1 MSNLSAKELLAQ
13 ADQLMRRTRPADDL
27 PVLTELVRD
36 TELQP
41 PMLEERIDN
50 EDAIFSFEDMA
61 LPEADA
67 LDLTEAMALLPAL
80 TQAAPA
86 APAEPDY
93 APPQAAP
100 TPPISAYFAPSQPT
114 VAMSSW
120 TASPIS
126 TPTGELATSAAVHSQ
141 TEPTFRD
148 LSASTSIA
156 SPIITS
162 SESSPTQVLASTAP
176 PTALYSR
183 EQFDAMLV
191 TKLEEI
197 QHSVYSQVMQ
207 QLELHAT
214 GRMRENLRASL
225 EPTLKLIVDE
235 IAAQVVDE
243 TAIQMQS
250 VISNSV
256 DAEVARLREQLTKRR
271 DHR

>member
-80 TQAAPA
+80 TPAAPA
-86 APAEPDY
+86 APVY
-93 APPQAAP
+93 VPPQVAP

>member
-1 MSNLSAKELLAQ
+1 MSSLSARELLAQ

-41 PMLEERIDN
+41 PMLDERIYN

-80 TQAAPA
+80 TPA
-86 APAEPDY
+86 APVY
-93 APPQAAP
+93 VPPQVAP

>member
-13 ADQLMRRTRPADDL
+13 ADQLMRRARPADDL

-36 TELQP
+36 TERQP

-80 TQAAPA
+80 PLVAPA
-86 APAEPDY
+86 APVY
-93 APPQAAP
+93 APPQVAP
-100 TPPISAYFAPSQPT
+100 THPTSTYFPPSQPS

-141 TEPTFRD
+141 AEPTFRD

-162 SESSPTQVLASTAP
+162 SESSPTQVFASTAP

-214 GRMRENLRASL
+214 GRMRDNLRASL

-235 IAAQVVDE
+235 IAAQVADE